1 MTFSS
6 VPPYSE
12 VDNIPPSPHRPIPRA
27 AAQSALAVKMSAI
40 MGSVPKMIKN
50 GNNVAQHYSF
60 VTAEDVKATIRP
72 LLKKH
77 GVALFSEMHD
87 IQRATSTNKNGT
99 TVVTVV
105 VRMRFTLVDGESG
118 ESFSCEWIGEANDYA
133 DKAVNKA
140 ATAAEKYWLINTFLL
155 STSEV
160 LQDADEISI
169 SIDESIR
176 LASVDV
182 ASAVRQQSS
191 PPAPAQGTA
200 KVTRGRRRMT
210 EGEIASMEEFENI
223 TLQTLALYRDNYPA
237 AKDRKDADILTGLYK
252 RARVPDNGSV
262 ENAREVLQNLKERL
276 QEAQTPD

>member
-1 MTFSS
+1 MTFTS

-12 VDNIPPSPHRPIPRA
+12 VDNIPPSPHPRPIPRA
-27 AAQSALAVKMSAI
+27 AAQSALAVKMSLI

-118 ESFSCEWIGEANDYA
+118 ESRSCEWIGEANDYA

-160 LQDADEISI
+160 LQDADGISI
-169 SIDESIR
+169 SIDERVR

-182 ASAVRQQSS
+182 ASAVRQY
-191 PPAPAQGTA
+191 T
-200 KVTRGRRRMT
+200 GRT
-210 EGEIASMEEFENI
+210 EEHAASANEYERI
-223 TLQTLALYRDNYPA
+223 TLETLALYRDNYPGA
-237 AKDRKDADILTGLYK
+237 EGRKDADILAGLFK

-276 QEAQTPD
+276 QEARTSESN

>member
-1 MTFSS
+1 MTFTS

-12 VDNIPPSPHRPIPRA
+12 VDNIPPSPHPRPIPRA
-27 AAQSALAVKMSAI
+27 AAQSALAVKMSLI

-87 IQRATSTNKNGT
+87 IQRATSANKNGT

-118 ESFSCEWIGEANDYA
+118 ESRSCEWIGEANDYA

-169 SIDESIR
+169 SIDESVR

-182 ASAVRQQSS
+182 ASAQYQGKT
-191 PPAPAQGTA
+191 PPEQKASKQ
-200 KVTRGRRRMT
+200 TRTRLSEGQVANIVQYERITT
-210 EGEIASMEEFENI
+210 E
-223 TLQTLALYRDNYPA
+223 TLALYRDNYEDA
-237 AKDRKDADILTGLYK
+237 RGIGDAKILSGLYK
-252 RARVPDNGSV
+252 RAGVPDDGSV
-262 ENAREVLQNLKERL
+262 ENAHAVLQYLKMHLLAASESN
-276 QEAQTPD
+276 